1 MGINSAETG
10 TDSCFS
16 CGSTSQNHPTQPTTV
31 KIAPKM
37 LTVAVVTSPANN
49 KATPK
54 AATIGHA
61 VGAGNSILPGA
72 SARVFTRSEVIPA
85 VLIVQ

>member
-1 MGINSAETG
+1 LKPERIRASRAEVRRKT
-10 TDSCFS
+10 
-16 CGSTSQNHPTQPTTV
+16 
-31 KIAPKM
+31 I
-37 LTVAVVTSPANN
+37 VVTSPANN